1 VSPFLNRSKRPD
13 PHLEWK
19 VRIFVVAAV
28 LGVSGIYF
36 DERWMGWVAIL
47 LLLSAMLLR
56 FVGSSAEGKEEDLEG
71 DGEDGAMDDDDIGDA
86 AAEDAADLR

>member
-1 VSPFLNRSKRPD
+1 VSLFLNRSKRSD

-19 VRIFVVAAV
+19 VRLFVVAAV

-36 DERWMGWVAIL
+36 EERWMGWVAIL

-56 FVGSSAEGKEEDLEG
+56 FVGSSGEGEEEDLEG
-71 DGEDGAMDDDDIGDA
+71 DGEDRAMDDDDIEDG
-86 AAEDAADLR
+86 AAEGDADLR

>member
-1 VSPFLNRSKRPD
+1 VSLFLNRSKRPD

-28 LGVSGIYF
+28 LGVCGIYF

-56 FVGSSAEGKEEDLEG
+56 FVGSSGEGEEEEG
-71 DGEDGAMDDDDIGDA
+71 DGADGAMDEDDIEGDT
-86 AAEDAADLR
+86 DLR

>member
-1 VSPFLNRSKRPD
+1 MSPFLNRSKRPD

-56 FVGSSAEGKEEDLEG
+56 FVGSEEEDSEG
-71 DGEDGAMDDDDIGDA
+71 VDEDDTIDDDDIQDA
-86 AAEDAADLR
+86 ATEDAADLR

>member
-1 VSPFLNRSKRPD
+1 VSLFLNRSKRSD

-19 VRIFVVAAV
+19 IRIFVVAAV

-56 FVGSSAEGKEEDLEG
+56 FVGSSAEGEEDSEG
-71 DGEDGAMDDDDIGDA
+71 DGEDGAMDDDDIEDA

>member
-1 VSPFLNRSKRPD
+1 VSPFLDRSKRPD

-36 DERWMGWVAIL
+36 DERWMGWVAIV

-56 FVGSSAEGKEEDLEG
+56 FVGSSAEGDSEG
-71 DGEDGAMDDDDIGDA
+71 DDKDDTIDDDDI
-86 AAEDAADLR
+86 EDAATEGPADLR

>member
-1 VSPFLNRSKRPD
+1 MSLFLNRSKRSD

-19 VRIFVVAAV
+19 VRLFVVAAV

-56 FVGSSAEGKEEDLEG
+56 FVGSSAEEG
-71 DGEDGAMDDDDIGDA
+71 DEAEGDAEDETMDDDDIEDA
-86 AAEDAADLR
+86 AAEDPADLR